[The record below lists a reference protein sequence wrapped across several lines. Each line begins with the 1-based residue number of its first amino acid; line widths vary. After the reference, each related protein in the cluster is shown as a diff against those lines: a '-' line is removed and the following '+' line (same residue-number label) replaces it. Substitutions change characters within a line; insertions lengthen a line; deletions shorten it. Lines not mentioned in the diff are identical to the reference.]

1 MIMKE
6 TKNFFDTNRLNKG
19 YSTISINKQSDV
31 ELSANKYKHL
41 LPDIDIMAE
50 YEEMSPGTINKIF
63 DMAKKE
69 QNHRHSIDLLNIE
82 KHARAIKMGRIFSL
96 VVVAIIAIATIILAL
111 NEYYIISSVFSV
123 AAFAAIG
130 IVSIIQSGK
139 RFDNKFVRKN
149 NNHHHNRT
157 HNYKTKGFN
166 R

>member
-1 MIMKE
+1 MKE

-82 KHARAIKMGRIFSL
+82 KHARAIKMGRVFSL
-96 VVVAIIAIATIILAL
+96 VVVV
-111 NEYYIISSVFSV
+111 IISSVFSV

>member
-1 MIMKE
+1 
-6 TKNFFDTNRLNKG
+6 
-19 YSTISINKQSDV
+19 
-31 ELSANKYKHL
+31 
-41 LPDIDIMAE
+41 MAE

-96 VVVAIIAIATIILAL
+96 VVVVIIATATIILAL
-111 NEYYIISSVFSV
+111 NGYYIISSVFSV